1 MVVSRHS
8 AELSKSR
15 EGQAERAVSVLA
27 FVRAGG
33 RGVEP
38 LPYLHCDLGRKAGHN
53 SGRFG
58 KDFGDFLVC
67 GGAAAGWG
75 IGGRGDWGFF
85 DLGFGVVSS
94 WLGSGGGRG
103 G

>member
-58 KDFGDFLVC
+58 KDFGDFWCVAGRRLDGELG
-67 GGAAAGWG
+67 GGA
-75 IGGRGDWGFF
+75 IGDFLIW
-85 DLGFGVVSS
+85 DLG
-94 WLGSGGGRG
+94 
-103 G
+103 